1 MKIKDFLK
9 IAEEKAKEATAH
21 PFFPPKLNV
30 NAVPDIFTG
39 IMPVEPKEDGYN
51 LSHFYLKND

>member
-1 MKIKDFLK
+1 MKIKDFLA

-30 NAVPDIFTG
+30 NALPDILTG
-39 IMPVEPKEDGYN
+39 VAPKEDDGYN
-51 LSHFYLKND
+51 LGHFYLKND